1 MKAPNFWHNDGLI
14 PRILEPAAQILNLF
28 SIMRYALGSNS
39 NIGVPTICIGN
50 IVSGGAGKTPVA
62 LSIAKKL
69 HNNYNVNFLTRGYG
83 GKLSGPIQVDP
94 NRHRIDEVGDEAL
107 VLANVATTWV
117 AKDKK
122 LGALSAKNMGA
133 EIIIMDDGFRNP
145 SVYKTLSLLVIDGP
159 YGFGNGRLI
168 PAGPLREK
176 ISSGL
181 RKADAIV
188 LIGDAKR
195 SVKEVL
201 PADIPV
207 LQASTIPDN
216 TNLELSNN
224 NVIGFAGIGRP
235 EKFLNTLKSMDLNI
249 VDFVSFPDHYV
260 FKETEIFQLQEKAAQ
275 HDAVLVTT
283 LKDMKR
289 VPRKVAHLCRT
300 VEISII
306 WEDDSKIQQLLDS
319 TIQNETN

>member
-1 MKAPNFWHNDGLI
+1 MKAPNFWHNDGFI
-14 PRILEPAAQILNLF
+14 PRILEPTAQIFNLF
-28 SIMRYALGSNS
+28 SILRYALGSHS
-39 NIGVPTICIGN
+39 KIGVPTICIGN

-69 HNNYNVNFLTRGYG
+69 HKDYNVNFLTRGYG
-83 GKLSGPIQVDP
+83 GKLLGPIQVDP
-94 NRHRIDEVGDEAL
+94 IRHKIDEVGDEAL

-133 EIIIMDDGFRNP
+133 EIIIMDDGFQNP

-168 PAGPLREK
+168 PSGPLREK
-176 ISSGL
+176 IPSGL
-181 RKADAIV
+181 KRADAIV
-188 LIGDAKR
+188 LIGEAKQ
-195 SVKEVL
+195 SVKEAL

-207 LQASTIPDN
+207 LQASTVPDN
-216 TNLELSNN
+216 TNLEHSNN
-224 NVIGFAGIGRP
+224 KVIGFAGIGRP

-249 VDFVSFPDHYV
+249 VNFVSFPDHYV
-260 FKETEIFQLQEKAAQ
+260 FKEIEILRLQEKAAQ

-289 VPRKVAHLCRT
+289 LPRKVAHLCRT

-306 WEDDSKIQQLLDS
+306 WEDESQIQQLLDS
-319 TIQNETN
+319 TIQK